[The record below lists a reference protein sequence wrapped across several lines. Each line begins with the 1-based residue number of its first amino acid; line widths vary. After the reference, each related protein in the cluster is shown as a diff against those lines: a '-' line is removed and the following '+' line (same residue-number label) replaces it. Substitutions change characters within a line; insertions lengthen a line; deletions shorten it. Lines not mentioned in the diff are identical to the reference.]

1 MSTAT
6 TSPPNKL
13 TAADLSAM
21 PDEKNFELIDG
32 QLVERTVGSESS
44 KITARLLAF
53 LLIYCDKA
61 NLGTVF
67 GPDTGYQCFS
77 HDSQRIRRPDVSY
90 LSFERFAEDEP
101 NVGYIPIPP
110 DLAAE
115 VVSPGDL
122 ALEVDNKVAEYLAAG
137 VRLVWVIYPTTG
149 QVLVYN
155 SAGGRILSL
164 ADELSGEDVIP
175 GFRLKISELLRKPG
189 E

>member
-1 MSTAT
+1 MSTAA

-21 PDEKNFELIDG
+21 PDEKDFELVEC
-32 QLVERTVGSESS
+32 QLQARKVGYLSS
-44 KITARLLAF
+44 RIAARLIIF
-53 LLIYCDKA
+53 LGAYCDKMK
-61 NLGTVF
+61 LGPVL
-67 GPDTGYQCFS
+67 GSDAGYQCFS

-90 LSFERFAEDEP
+90 LSLERIPDGTP
-101 NVGYIPIPP
+101 DVGYIPIPP
-110 DLAAE
+110 DLAVE

-122 ALEVDNKVAEYLAAG
+122 ALEVDNKVTEYLAAG

-155 SAGGRILSL
+155 TTGGKILSS